1 MMRREI
7 LAAAA
12 VSLFV
17 LGGCASNSA
26 KVAKENYKQAVK
38 STKTVMKNIPDWY
51 IELPKDDIAVY
62 SAGSATSPDLQMSV
76 DVAVMNA
83 KRTLADRLNGK
94 LRSQTKSYLS
104 SVGNSA
110 ENVNLLTNIER
121 TSKNLI
127 ADTVVSG
134 YTVDK
139 TQIIQEGPRYRVYV
153 LLKYN
158 DARLNVVLNSGQGNA
173 EMLASSSFDELDS
186 SVEGGQ

>member
-1 MMRREI
+1 M
-7 LAAAA
+7 
-12 VSLFV
+12 
-17 LGGCASNSA
+17 

>member
-1 MMRREI
+1 MMTRKV

-26 KVAKENYKQAVK
+26 KVAKANYKQAVK
-38 STKTVMKNIPDWY
+38 STKSVMKSIPSWY
-51 IELPKDDIAVY
+51 VDLPKDEVSVY
-62 SAGSATSPDLQMSV
+62 SSGSATSPDLQMSV
-76 DVAVMNA
+76 DIAIMNA

-139 TQIIQEGPRYRVYV
+139 TEIIQEGPRYRVYV

-158 DARLNVVLNSGQGNA
+158 DARLSMALNSGQGSA
-173 EMLASSSFDELDS
+173 ELLASSSFDELDS

>member
-26 KVAKENYKQAVK
+26 KVAKTNYKQAVK

>member
-26 KVAKENYKQAVK
+26 KVAKANYKQAVK
-38 STKTVMKNIPDWY
+38 STKSAMKSIPSWY
-51 IELPKDDIAVY
+51 VDLPKDEVAVY
-62 SAGSATSPDLQMSV
+62 SAGTATTPDLQMSL
-76 DVAVMNA
+76 DVATMNA

-94 LRSQTKSYLS
+94 LRSQTKSYQS
-104 SVGNSA
+104 TVGNSA
-110 ENVNLLTNIER
+110 ENVNLITNIER

-139 TQIIQEGPRYRVYV
+139 TEIIQEGPRYRVYV

>member
-1 MMRREI
+1 MMSRKV

-26 KVAKENYKQAVK
+26 KVAKANYKQAVK
-38 STKTVMKNIPDWY
+38 STKTVMKNIPKWY
-51 IELPKDDIAVY
+51 IELPKDDILVY
-62 SAGSATSPDLQMSV
+62 SAGTATSPDLQMSI
-76 DVAVMNA
+76 DVATMTA

-94 LRSQTKSYLS
+94 LRSQTKSYQS
-104 SVGNSA
+104 TVGNSA
-110 ENVNLLTNIER
+110 ENVNLITNIER

-139 TQIIQEGPRYRVYV
+139 TEIIQEGPRYRVYV
-153 LLKYN
+153 LLRYN
-158 DARLNVVLNSGQGNA
+158 DARLNMALNSGQGNA
-173 EMLASSSFDELDS
+173 EMLAASSFDELDS

>member
-26 KVAKENYKQAVK
+26 KVAKANYKQAVN

-127 ADTVVSG
+127 SDTVVSG

-173 EMLASSSFDELDS
+173 EMLAASSFNELDS

>member
-1 MMRREI
+1 MMSRKV

-26 KVAKENYKQAVK
+26 KVAKANYKQAVK
-38 STKTVMKNIPDWY
+38 STKTVMKNIPKWY
-51 IELPKDDIAVY
+51 IELPKDEILVY
-62 SAGSATSPDLQMSV
+62 SAGTATSPDLQMSL
-76 DVAVMNA
+76 DVATMNA

-94 LRSQTKSYLS
+94 LRSQTKSYQS
-104 SVGNSA
+104 TVGNSA
-110 ENVNLLTNIER
+110 ENVNLITNIER

-139 TQIIQEGPRYRVYV
+139 TEIIQEGPRYRVYV

-158 DARLNVVLNSGQGNA
+158 DARLNMALNSGQGNA